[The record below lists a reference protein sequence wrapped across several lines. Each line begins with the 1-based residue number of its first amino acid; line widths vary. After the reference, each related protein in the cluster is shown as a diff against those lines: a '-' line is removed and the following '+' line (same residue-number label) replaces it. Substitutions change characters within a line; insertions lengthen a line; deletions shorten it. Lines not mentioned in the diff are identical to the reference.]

1 MKSKLLVLLL
11 LTSGGILAQ
20 KLPRELLYGQLV
32 VESMVVDNIL
42 ITNKSANSAAVS
54 KKDGTFQIFVRVKDT
69 LVFSGLNFP
78 RQSLILDEADLKFKV
93 LKIKLESRATNLDEV
108 IINTNALS
116 GNLTRDSKN
125 IKLNAVKPN
134 LNNSLAMATL
144 YEGDSQTA
152 PENKLMPGYLD
163 DTYMT
168 DFVAIGKKLIRS
180 IRRSEAQKNR
190 DINISEF
197 SVKVKN
203 RFSDDFFRN
212 TMKMSE
218 AETTEFLIFCNNDSR
233 ANEVFV
239 NENDFEIINFLKL
252 KKQEFMELKK
262 E

>member
-11 LTSGGILAQ
+11 LTSSGIIAQ
-20 KLPRELLYGQLV
+20 KLPREMLYGQLV
-32 VESMVVDNIL
+32 VESMAVDNIL
-42 ITNKSANSAAVS
+42 ITNKSANIAAVS

-78 RQSLILDEADLKFKV
+78 RQSLILNESDLKFKV
-93 LKIKLESRATNLDEV
+93 LKIKIESRATNLDEV
-108 IINTNALS
+108 IINPKALS
-116 GNLTRDSKN
+116 GDLTRDSKN
-125 IKLNAVKPN
+125 IKLTTVKPN
-134 LNNSLAMATL
+134 LDNSTAMATL
-144 YEGDSQTA
+144 YEADTQTA
-152 PENKLMPGYLD
+152 PDNKLMAGYLD

-180 IRRSEAQKNR
+180 VRRSEAQKNR
-190 DINISEF
+190 DMNISEF

-212 TMKMSE
+212 TMKMNE
-218 AETTEFLIFCNNDSR
+218 AETTEFLIFCNNDSK
-233 ANEVFV
+233 ANEKFA
-239 NENDFEIINFLKL
+239 NGNDFELINFLKL